1 MRLFARTFAVVLV
14 LIFSA
19 TAESWQCLPSF
30 GKFEIGRKHL
40 VTRTFTE
47 EEVDAF
53 GYLSGDL
60 NPLHMDDEFA
70 AHSPFGR
77 RVVHGLLTA
86 AVVSRVHT
94 ELTGPGFAYAGQELR
109 FLKPVFIGDTLHVR
123 VTVKEKRD
131 SPKRPRHGIVVELVE
146 ALNHRQEVVLACE
159 HLLMVKRRG

>member
-1 MRLFARTFAVVLV
+1 MAT
-14 LIFSA
+14 
-19 TAESWQCLPSF
+19 TAESWQRLPSF
-30 GKFEIGRKHL
+30 GKFAIGRKHI

-70 AHSPFGR
+70 ARSPFGR

-94 ELTGPGFAYAGQELR
+94 ELTGPGFAHAGQELR
-109 FLKPVFIGDTLHVR
+109 FLKPVFIGDRITVEVTIVGKKEAKRILIMDTMVR
-123 VTVKEKRD
+123 KQT
-131 SPKRPRHGIVVELVE
+131 GE
-146 ALNHRQEVVLACE
+146 AVLSGLSAYK
-159 HLLMVKRRG
+159 HLRFR